1 MRALFLLLLVV
12 LSLVLLMAGKF
23 LCPSCHKDCGS
34 SQKLSQHISA
44 SKKCKLRPVLEV
56 KSKKNPMDMLERA
69 KKVPR
74 RVGQDVAGE
83 IQALNLDEAST
94 STAAPSVPPP
104 PPEPEPEPIRVEL
117 KPSRTGRTRFL
128 PARLRDNLPS
138 LSRSLP
144 STFQTENIPE
154 APAPAPMPMPEAA
167 PLPSHF
173 PTPTPEPET
182 PLNYVNT
189 PVDEFGVYRSYP
201 ELPDSIP
208 DEEVSMADVCEGA
221 GFPVPPPSNPLSIF
235 GTTASNVVDNIFTP
249 FLNATVFRLME
260 WFYNENQTKSIA
272 DLNNLV
278 NNVLLPDDFQQEHL
292 RGFSAQ
298 KVLKDMDDFGGP
310 KEFLQPDDGWIES
323 SVRIPVPCS
332 GVKQLEKDAP
342 TYELKG
348 IFYRKPLEVVK
359 SVFQSTESKKF
370 HYTPFRLY
378 QQHFSESSNTH
389 ESVLLHSELTCS
401 CRFYA

>member
-1 MRALFLLLLVV
+1 LPE
-12 LSLVLLMAGKF
+12 S
-23 LCPSCHKDCGS
+23 PP
-34 SQKLSQHISA
+34 
-44 SKKCKLRPVLEV
+44 PV
-56 KSKKNPMDMLERA
+56 PA
-69 KKVPR
+69 
-74 RVGQDVAGE
+74 
-83 IQALNLDEAST
+83 
-94 STAAPSVPPP
+94 AAPS
-104 PPEPEPEPIRVEL
+104 
-117 KPSRTGRTRFL
+117 
-128 PARLRDNLPS
+128 PA
-138 LSRSLP
+138 
-144 STFQTENIPE
+144 
-154 APAPAPMPMPEAA
+154 
-167 PLPSHF
+167 HF

-182 PLNYVNT
+182 PLHYVDT

-208 DEEVSMADVCEGA
+208 DEEVAMADVCEGA

-235 GTTASNVVDNIFTP
+235 GTHAKKIVDNVFAP

-359 SVFQSTESKKF
+359 SVFQSPESKKF

-389 ESVLLHSELTCS
+389 ESVRLHSELYNSDSFLDEHEKVQRQQRERLRKNPEDPSLHVPNALAAMMLWSDATQVGTWGDESMWPVYLYFGNQSKYDRAKPSSFAAHHLAYIPKVSIYC
-401 CRFYA
+401 Y